1 MKFINKT
8 DIIIISVIIII
19 CVIFLGVYKSLNTNT
34 PVIAEIYF
42 DSQLVKSIDL
52 QQGNELVFSIPGHD
66 HVVFHLYPDGSIC
79 FEKSNCRD
87 KICVRSGRLNMVGE
101 YAACLPNN
109 IIMKISRKDKRASD
123 DADIIIGAEG

>member
-19 CVIFLGVYKSLNTNT
+19 CVISLGVYKSLNTNT

-52 QQGNELVFSIPGHD
+52 QQGTELVFSIPGHD